1 MDYQRTGNNIEVR
14 QNDLLEYVI
23 HQLNEYDSAGS
34 PDESSYS
41 PYSHPIIYELEDG
54 RTIEIPKAIQAQA
67 IEMYMEHK
75 REQMQPQQPQQ
86 PQQVE
91 IIPVGVAP
99 DYTLYYVLIVV
110 ILLVGGYLI
119 MNREQFW

>member
-23 HQLNEYDSAGS
+23 HQLNEYDSTGS

-75 REQMQPQQPQQ
+75 REQMQPQQQN
-86 PQQVE
+86 QVE
-91 IIPVGVAP
+91 MMPIEVEP

-110 ILLVGGYLI
+110 ILLVGGYVI